1 MALPVGEVQEFFF
14 LLSFQ
19 IGKID
24 NYVTESDKIQIYSK
38 HLIKYWFCGFEI
50 WLVSGMVFLVSTP
63 IATSTSKLPS
73 EIVHCYK
80 ALEKQNESLM

>member
-1 MALPVGEVQEFFF
+1 MGLGAGVFFSPYF
-14 LLSFQ
+14 KV
-19 IGKID
+19 IID
-24 NYVTESDKIQIYSK
+24 IYVTESDKIQIYSK
-38 HLIKYWFCGFEI
+38 HLIKYRFCWFEI

-80 ALEKQNESLM
+80 ALKKNETSL